1 MTTPLL
7 LTHSYIQAPIN
18 SCLECCW
25 SLLTC
30 LPSFIFVLYSVFSAQ
45 LPQWSFQNI
54 RQFML
59 PTLLRTLLPALK
71 SEMIWLHYF
80 SYLIC
85 YYSLLPHCFL
95 QPSCSIHRSVFS
107 FSFPGIIV
115 KYEGWTILGKVLFY
129 FSFSFSPFLFLWQ
142 WYEVKDREKKKATRY
157 KHLKQERGGHSGRMK
172 GFGILSL

>member
-95 QPSCSIHRSVFS
+95 QHTKHFLTLGSLHWLFPLSGIHFPQDISI
-107 FSFPGIIV
+107 
-115 KYEGWTILGKVLFY
+115 
-129 FSFSFSPFLFLWQ
+129 
-142 WYEVKDREKKKATRY
+142 AN
-157 KHLKQERGGHSGRMK
+157 
-172 GFGILSL
+172 SLLP